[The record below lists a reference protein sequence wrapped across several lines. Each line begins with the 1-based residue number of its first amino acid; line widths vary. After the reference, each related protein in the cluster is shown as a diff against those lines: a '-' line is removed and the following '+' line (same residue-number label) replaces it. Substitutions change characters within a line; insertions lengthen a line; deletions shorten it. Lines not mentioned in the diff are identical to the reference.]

1 MSDFTDHYFDFDG
14 ITLHYV
20 EAGSGPLVIF
30 YHGFPLFWF
39 SFHHQMT
46 ALKDHY
52 RVVAVDGLGVNLSSK
67 PTDLDKYK
75 LPNLAAQLDALA
87 NHLAPG
93 EPFSLVGHDW
103 GGALAWSFAQA
114 YPDRLEK
121 VIGINAPP
129 TNQLLHLLQTNQE
142 QRKRSSY
149 MWLMRGG
156 KTHTLITE
164 DGARRLW
171 KNAYAKFRDL
181 PHFTKAHDEAFREA
195 LAVPGAVDGGIN
207 WYRANIPLLQDLG
220 EAECWPSPTA
230 STPVPALLIWG
241 ETDTTF
247 VAEFIDELDQYA
259 TNLEV
264 KRLPDVGHTPMLEAP
279 SLTTSIIEE
288 FLAR

>member
-1 MSDFTDHYFDFDG
+1 MSDFTDHYFDFDDV
-14 ITLHYV
+14 TLHYV

-46 ALKDHY
+46 ALKDRY

-67 PTDLDKYK
+67 PTDLEKYR
-75 LPNLAAQLDALA
+75 LPNLAAQLNALA

-129 TNQLLHLLQTNQE
+129 TNQLLHLLQTNEE

-171 KNAYAKFRDL
+171 KNAYAKFRGL
-181 PHFTKAHDEAFREA
+181 PHFTKEHDETFRAA

-247 VAEFIDELDQYA
+247 VAEFIDALDQYA

>member
-1 MSDFTDHYFDFDG
+1 MSEFTDHYFDFDG

-67 PTDLDKYK
+67 PTDLEKYR

-129 TNQLLHLLQTNQE
+129 TNQLLHLLQTNEE

-164 DGARRLW
+164 NGARRLW

-181 PHFTKAHDEAFREA
+181 PHFTKAHDETFREA
-195 LAVPGAVDGGIN
+195 LAIPGAVDGGIN
-207 WYRANIPLLQDLG
+207 WYRANIPLLQDLE

-259 TNLEV
+259 NNLEV
-264 KRLPDVGHTPMLEAP
+264 KRLPDIGHTPMLEAP
-279 SLTTSIIEE
+279 SLTTSIIKE

>member
-1 MSDFTDHYFDFDG
+1 
-14 ITLHYV
+14 
-20 EAGSGPLVIF
+20 
-30 YHGFPLFWF
+30 
-39 SFHHQMT
+39 MT

-67 PTDLDKYK
+67 PTNLEKYK
-75 LPNLAAQLDALA
+75 LENLAAQLDALA

-129 TNQLLHLLQTNQE
+129 TNQLLHLLQTNEE

-164 DGARRLW
+164 NGARRLW
-171 KNAYAKFRDL
+171 KNAYAKFRGL
-181 PHFTKAHDEAFREA
+181 PHFTKAHDETFREA
-195 LAVPGAVDGGIN
+195 LAIPGAVDGGIN
-207 WYRANIPLLQDLG
+207 WYRANIPLLQDLE

-247 VAEFIDELDQYA
+247 MAEFIDELDQYA

-264 KRLPDVGHTPMLEAP
+264 KRLPGVGHTPMLEAP

>member
-1 MSDFTDHYFDFDG
+1 MSDFTDHYFDFD
-14 ITLHYV
+14 TLHYV

-67 PTDLDKYK
+67 PTNLEKYK
-75 LPNLAAQLDALA
+75 LENLAAQLDALA

-129 TNQLLHLLQTNQE
+129 TNQLLHLLQTNEE

-164 DGARRLW
+164 NGARRLW
-171 KNAYAKFRDL
+171 KNAYAKFRGL
-181 PHFTKAHDEAFREA
+181 PHFTKAHDETFREA
-195 LAVPGAVDGGIN
+195 LAIPGAVDGGIN
-207 WYRANIPLLQDLG
+207 WYRANIPLLQDLE

-247 VAEFIDELDQYA
+247 MAEFIDELDQYA

-264 KRLPDVGHTPMLEAP
+264 KRLPGVGHTPMLEAP